1 MIKDQDYNDII
12 ESYTKINGIQVNC
25 IDVCIEMKNECE
37 RSMNG
42 SIIPTY
48 TQLKAVIKCDDAD
61 GYILD
66 LLSKHNL
73 FNVINKTFYR
83 NGNILRIE
91 LKDAYYNRSLSNGR
105 ITFEL
110 SHSNDDNTIVDFY

>member
-12 ESYTKINGIQVNC
+12 ESYTRINGTYIKC
-25 IDVCIEMKNECE
+25 SDFCIEMKNECG

-48 TQLKAVIKCDDAD
+48 TQLKAVIKCDDAE

-73 FNVINKTFYR
+73 FNVVNKTFYR
-83 NGNILRIE
+83 NGNIFRIE
-91 LKDAYYNRSLSNGR
+91 LKDAYYNRRLSDGR

-110 SHSNDDNTIVDFY
+110 AHTNDDNTIIDFY